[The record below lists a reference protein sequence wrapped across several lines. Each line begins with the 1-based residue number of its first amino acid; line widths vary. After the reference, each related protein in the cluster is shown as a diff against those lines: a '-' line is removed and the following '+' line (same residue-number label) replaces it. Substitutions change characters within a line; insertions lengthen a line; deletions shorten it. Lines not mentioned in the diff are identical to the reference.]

1 MPTYRMPSQGGYREP
16 RKGEGEN
23 HPGGVMVHFYLKALD
38 EKDEVKITFVENN
51 GKVIR
56 TFSNQS
62 KERNQQLKIK
72 AGGNRFV
79 WDMRYPGFQS
89 FPGLVFYGSPNIGP
103 KVVPGKYKVLL
114 TVNDQSLEQEF
125 EILKDPRINTTAEEF
140 QAQFDFLVKVRDK
153 VSEANQGVIDIR
165 KIKED
170 LGSLKNKMGSEAQY
184 KELLDLVKKFETE
197 LTQHENNL
205 HQTKNKSVQDPLNYG
220 IKINNRLA
228 HLLSEQA
235 AGDFPPTQQGEEVRQ
250 QLSKI
255 IDEELT
261 KLQQTIQQNTERIN
275 SLAKEKGVDVI
286 MIKKNPIVN

>member
-1 MPTYRMPSQGGYREP
+1 M
-16 RKGEGEN
+16 
-23 HPGGVMVHFYLKALD
+23 
-38 EKDEVKITFVENN
+38 
-51 GKVIR
+51 
-56 TFSNQS
+56 
-62 KERNQQLKIK
+62 
-72 AGGNRFV
+72 
-79 WDMRYPGFQS
+79 
-89 FPGLVFYGSPNIGP
+89 
-103 KVVPGKYKVLL
+103 
-114 TVNDQSLEQEF
+114 
-125 EILKDPRINTTAEEF
+125 
-140 QAQFDFLVKVRDK
+140 
-153 VSEANQGVIDIR
+153 
-165 KIKED
+165 
-170 LGSLKNKMGSEAQY
+170 
-184 KELLDLVKKFETE
+184 VKKFETE
-197 LTQHENNL
+197 LTQYENNL